1 MVEATPVVGLCQNHV
16 IRVDLYLPEYRTQVH
31 VAKNPLAFPDLHK
44 PDFRD
49 KLDALTFRAW
59 SGIVPGL
66 TAVPNAHSAVVRVD
80 ISLRELPGIP
90 VGVRTVLTLNRSL
103 RLEL

>member
-59 SGIVPGL
+59 SGIVLGL
-66 TAVPNAHSAVVRVD
+66 TAVPNAHSVVV
-80 ISLRELPGIP
+80 S
-90 VGVRTVLTLNRSL
+90 V
-103 RLEL
+103 